1 MNSDHNS
8 DIAEDIAQGD
18 IEAGDIM
25 TEVLN
30 NSDTDSL
37 VRLNNNTDNN
47 SNINTSVVS
56 DSDQVSIVP
65 QCFDYIFVN
74 IF

>member
-8 DIAEDIAQGD
+8 DIAEDILALGD
-18 IEAGDIM
+18 IEGDIM

-65 QCFDYIFVN
+65 HSFYIG
-74 IF
+74 